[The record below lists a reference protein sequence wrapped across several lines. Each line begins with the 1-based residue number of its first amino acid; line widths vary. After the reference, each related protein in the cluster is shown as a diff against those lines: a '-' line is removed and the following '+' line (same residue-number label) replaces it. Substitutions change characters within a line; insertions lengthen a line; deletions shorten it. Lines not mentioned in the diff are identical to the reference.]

1 MSEVLERQTMH
12 PAMQAVLLLAAVATV
27 LLVPLVGIVVSAVV
41 SFVAFR
47 NGARLLGWIT
57 GAIAVAVLAMVV
69 LGFAGETG
77 VVHEVS

>member
-12 PAMQAVLLLAAVATV
+12 PAMQAVLLLAAVATL